1 MLFLYESLR
10 KSDHWQSSKSPLT
23 FLQELEWPEQHPS
36 RVLLSEYEANANN
49 TEAYR
54 KSSEEALLSALE
66 GLKAKFAPLEARV
79 KKFRQRLAEKDPI
92 TQAPRYGSKTAE
104 RVTNVLVLHG
114 ALKKATWAAYGLE
127 VPPLDNNDT
136 AGDTSKTTE
145 STTAASASTSTTS
158 VVSSL
163 RSAVEAQQEAQRQA
177 AEKADLERQKEEDER
192 RAAEKEKEMQEEVE
206 RQQRAAERAA
216 EEADL
221 ARRAEQVR
229 QAQRREQ
236 EAAAQAERD
245 WIASIP
251 KGPEGV
257 KQQIQILKDDTE
269 ADPAAQKAALSALLV
284 LFTQIAQH
292 PEEINFRKIR
302 RDHPKFHQDIGRHKG
317 GREIFIAAGFKLMTL
332 DEIPCFYSK
341 EPNLETDMDAWS
353 DWFDGIKSNLAVV
366 KEMQ

>member
-1 MLFLYESLR
+1 MM
-10 KSDHWQSSKSPLT
+10 
-23 FLQELEWPEQHPS
+23 LQELEWPEQHPS
-36 RVLLSEYEANANN
+36 RATLSEYEANASN
-49 TEAYR
+49 TKSHQ
-54 KSSEEALLSALE
+54 KSSEAALLSALE
-66 GLKAKFAPLEARV
+66 ELKAKFAPLEVRM

-104 RVTNVLVLHG
+104 RVSNVLVLQE

-127 VPPLDNNDT
+127 VPPLDDNST
-136 AGDTSKTTE
+136 PGDPSKTPEFT
-145 STTAASASTSTTS
+145 ASASTTTS

-163 RSAVEAQQEAQRQA
+163 RSTVEAQQEAQRQA
-177 AEKADLERQKEEDER
+177 AEKAALESQKEEER
-192 RAAEKEKEMQEEVE
+192 RRAVEEQKRTQEEAE
-206 RQQRAAERAA
+206 RQQRAAEQAA

-229 QAQRREQ
+229 QAQRQEQ
-236 EAAAQAERD
+236 EAAVQAERD

-257 KQQIQILKDDTE
+257 RQQIQVLKDDTE

-292 PEEINFRKIR
+292 PEEINFRRIR

-353 DWFDGIKSNLAVV
+353 DWFGSIKNNLAVV